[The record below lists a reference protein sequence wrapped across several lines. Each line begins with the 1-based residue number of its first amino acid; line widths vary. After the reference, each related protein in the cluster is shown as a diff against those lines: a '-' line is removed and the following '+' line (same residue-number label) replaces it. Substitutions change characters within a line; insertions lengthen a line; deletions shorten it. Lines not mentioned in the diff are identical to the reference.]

1 MYILNYKKKTLL
13 LIIIATIVRC
23 ITACSIE
30 LGNDEVYYRMYA
42 QYLQWNYF
50 DHPPLVGWLIRFTTA
65 NLYFSNELFIRSGAF
80 ISAAI
85 TSWFI
90 FLSGSKLN
98 NTYTGYLAVVIY
110 TATLYGSII
119 AGTFIL
125 PDSPQ
130 MVCWAIG
137 IYLLID
143 ITKYKGV
150 NRKQKRNLL
159 LFGLVAGIGLLCKIH
174 TAFLWMGFLLYIV
187 QHNRQWFKQPVLYLS
202 GFISLLLFYPVV
214 KWNIDN
220 HFVTYLYHSNR
231 VNITDGGID
240 IGSFLTFTGG
250 QIFYC
255 NPIIFFFIVVSTV
268 AAFKNNLPVSTT
280 HKRLLLYCS
289 LPLIIIATGI
299 SLFKNVLPHWT
310 GPAFYGLALI
320 TACYFSRRKLTTDFE
335 KTCMPKSL
343 LAACGFQLLVVV
355 AGVLL
360 INFMPGSLGNKK
372 EKTKFG
378 EGDFTLDMYGWKSFK
393 NDFEKLAKAD
403 LQTGTM
409 KPDAVII
416 SNKWFPASHI
426 DYYAAMPIQKDLI
439 AMGDTNDIHQYAW
452 INNERKKMK
461 TGDDAYCIVPSNN
474 YIDAAAR
481 YNGFFKTIFSP
492 QIIEQKRSG
501 KTCRY
506 FYIWR
511 MKDYILKPIPYLQ

>member
-231 VNITDGGID
+231 VNITDSGID
-240 IGSFLTFTGG
+240 IGSFLTFAGG

>member
-1 MYILNYKKKTLL
+1 MNYKKKTLL
-13 LIIIATIVRC
+13 LIIIATLVRC
-23 ITACSIE
+23 IIACSIE

-50 DHPPLVGWLIRFTTA
+50 DHPPIVGWLIRFTTA
-65 NLYFSNELFIRSGAF
+65 NLYFDNELFIRSGAI

-85 TSWFI
+85 TTWFI

-98 NTYTGYLAVVIY
+98 NAYTGYLAAAIY

-130 MVCWAIG
+130 MVCWAAG

-143 ITKYKGV
+143 ITKY
-150 NRKQKRNLL
+150 NRINRTQKRNLL
-159 LFGLVAGIGLLCKIH
+159 LFGVVAGIGLLCKIH
-174 TAFLWMGFLLYIV
+174 TAFLWLGLLLYII
-187 QHNRQWFKQPVLYLS
+187 QYNRQWLKQPVLYLS
-202 GFISLLLFYPVV
+202 GFISLLLFYPVI

-231 VNITDGGID
+231 VNIRDGGID

-250 QIFYC
+250 QVFYS
-255 NPIIFFFIVVSTV
+255 NPIIFFFLIVSTV
-268 AAFKNNLPVSTT
+268 AAFKNNLPLSTS

-310 GPAFYGLALI
+310 GPAYYGLV
-320 TACYFSRRKLTTDFE
+320 
-335 KTCMPKSL
+335 L
-343 LAACGFQLLVVV
+343 LAAGYFTKGKITTGFEKRLMPKPLLAAFGFQLLVIV
-355 AGVLL
+355 AGFVL

-372 EKTKFG
+372 EKIKFG
-378 EGDFTLDMYGWKSFK
+378 EGDFTLDMYGWKSIK
-393 NDFEKLAKAD
+393 KDFDKLVKAD
-403 LQTGTM
+403 LQNGNM
-409 KPDAVII
+409 KADALII
-416 SNKWFPASHI
+416 SNKWFPAAHI
-426 DYYAAMPIQKDLI
+426 DYYVAMPMKKDLI

-452 INNERKKMK
+452 INNDRRKLKS
-461 TGDDAYCIVPSNN
+461 GDDAYCIVPSNN
-474 YIDAAAR
+474 YIDAAVM
-481 YNGFFKTIFSP
+481 YSGVFKTIIRP

-511 MKDYILKPIPYLQ
+511 MKHYIRK